1 MQVLFLG
8 SGDLRNALYMA
19 TQCSEA
25 YHELEIHMSDGC
37 EIVTA
42 RNFLISHVML
52 ADSFDP
58 SSPADLQYLWDLW
71 YGCLWNDITSE
82 CFIQDVKQL
91 MDNQFINPSIIS
103 HGANFNGQLRKILK
117 SWFNTASCKMTLA
130 EINNILKQRFDYYI

>member
-42 RNFLISHVML
+42 RNFLIAHVML
-52 ADSFDP
+52 SDL

-71 YGCLWNDITSE
+71 YGCLWNDIIKQR
-82 CFIQDVKQL
+82 FLGDVKQ
-91 MDNQFINPSIIS
+91 
-103 HGANFNGQLRKILK
+103 
-117 SWFNTASCKMTLA
+117 
-130 EINNILKQRFDYYI
+130 